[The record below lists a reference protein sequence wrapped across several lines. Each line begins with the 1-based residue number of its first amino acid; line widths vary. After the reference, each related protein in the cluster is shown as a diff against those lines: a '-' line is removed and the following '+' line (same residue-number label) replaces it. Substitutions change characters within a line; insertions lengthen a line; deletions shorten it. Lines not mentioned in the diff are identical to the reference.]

1 MIMKKSTLIVFIAVF
16 TVWFVYAVVNLCVD
30 IFVKNVVIEGYYAV
44 RDRVLGIA
52 LPILFIWSCVG
63 NYRRK
68 PFFSSGDWP
77 IVTKPLLIRIWAVF
91 GTLLVFLIVLLIRD
105 VFINHTLAW
114 EYSRSL
120 VSRFLD
126 MVLPLI
132 ILVGFTVR
140 YVLCKKW
147 NVSDSDA

>member
-1 MIMKKSTLIVFIAVF
+1 MKKSTLIIWLSVF
-16 TVWFVYAVVNLCVD
+16 TVWFVLVVVDLFVD
-30 IFVKNVVIEGYYAV
+30 IFVKNVVIEGYDAI
-44 RDRVLGIA
+44 RTKVLGIA
-52 LPILFIWSCVG
+52 LPILFIWSYVG
-63 NYRRK
+63 SYRRK
-68 PFFSSGDWP
+68 SWSWP

-91 GTLLVFLIVLLIRD
+91 GTLLAFLIVLFIRD
-105 VFINHTLAW
+105 VFIDHTLAW

-126 MVLPLI
+126 MMLPLI

>member
-1 MIMKKSTLIVFIAVF
+1 MIMKKTMLIVWVAVF
-16 TVWFVYAVVNLCVD
+16 TVWFVLVVVDLFVD
-30 IFVKNVVIEGYYAV
+30 IFVKNVVIEGYDAI
-44 RDRVLGIA
+44 RARVYNISF
-52 LPILFIWSCVG
+52 PIVLIWSYVA

-68 PFFSSGDWP
+68 PSNESGWP

-91 GTLLVFLIVLLIRD
+91 GTLLAFLIVLFIRD

-114 EYSRSL
+114 EYSQSL

-126 MVLPLI
+126 MTLSLIVL
-132 ILVGFTVR
+132 VSFTIR

>member
-1 MIMKKSTLIVFIAVF
+1 MKNNMKKAMLIGWVTMF
-16 TVWFVYAVVNLCVD
+16 TVWFVLVVVDLFVD
-30 IFVKNVVIEGYYAV
+30 IFVKNVVIEGYDAV
-44 RDRVLGIA
+44 RHRVLDIS
-52 LPILFIWSCVG
+52 LPIVLIWTFAGS
-63 NYRRK
+63 YRRK
-68 PFFSSGDWP
+68 SLSWP

-91 GTLLVFLIVLLIRD
+91 GTLLAFLIVLFIRD

-114 EYSRSL
+114 EYSQSL

-126 MVLPLI
+126 MTLSLIVLVSFSI
-132 ILVGFTVR
+132 R